1 MKVQQCSMRYIKR
14 GNAIDIHDGVIKDCR
29 MYAHL
34 GDSVKGVL
42 IGEFFIYLV
51 AP

>member
-1 MKVQQCSMRYIKR
+1 MKVQQCSMRYIKC

-34 GDSVKGVL
+34 GDSVQGVQ